1 MQQSMMTIEAFK
13 QKFQYTDLDP
23 QQTAA
28 VAATEGPV
36 LLLAVPGSGKTT
48 TLLARLGYLVYG
60 KGVDPARILTCTY
73 TVAATNEM
81 RARFGTKFGAEYAGR
96 MEFRT
101 INGVC
106 ARIIARYEQQGHRAF
121 SLVTD
126 DGKRYA
132 ILREAWTHT
141 GHNFPT
147 ESDLR
152 SMSTAITY
160 VKNQMLTD
168 TQADGVLFPSS
179 EGSLPIGP
187 VYRFY
192 NAAMRRNQ
200 WMDYDDQM
208 VYANAILNHCPEIL
222 EQLQTKYT
230 YFCVDEAQDTSRIQ
244 HQIIAR
250 LAARSRNLLM
260 VGDEDQS
267 IYGFRAACPQ
277 ALMEFERRW
286 PGARVLFM
294 ERNYRS
300 APQIVTV
307 ADRFIRLNK
316 TRRDK
321 HMQAARPDGARVVL
335 RHCDSRLQQYELL
348 ADMAKQAC
356 TEGRQLAILYRNN
369 DTALPIIDLL
379 DRQGTPYRAK
389 GVDSLFFG
397 SRIFSDVKDLFAL
410 AAHPDDRE
418 VFLRLYYKL
427 GIYLKKAV
435 AAMPVGGNGESVF
448 QGYRRLSEELVP
460 AHVRHL
466 LAERGRQLEQIRRD
480 DDPAAAIRM
489 LNGRMGYGEYLAHSG
504 IDPFRLDILA
514 QLAQQES
521 HVADFLRRLEYLEA
535 VVCAGGE
542 NHAGCVLSTIH
553 SSKGLEYDHVVLAD
567 AVIGGLP
574 MDSSSVKDSEER
586 QRLEEE
592 ERRLFYVG
600 ITRARD
606 TLTILS
612 VYKSAS
618 PFVRYLQ
625 AMLEE
630 KQVDLSCGR
639 AAKAVSQTSSA
650 KPVPPM
656 DLSAWRAGCQVY
668 HKSFG
673 RGTLL
678 ERREEYGVIEFPS
691 GTKTLSLPF
700 AIRTGMLRMNAPE
713 R

>member
-1 MQQSMMTIEAFK
+1 MMTVEAFK
-13 QKFQYTDLDP
+13 QKFQYETLDP

-60 KGVDPARILTCTY
+60 KGVDPAKILTCTY

-81 RARFGTKFGAEYAGR
+81 RARFRAKFGSEYADR

-106 ARIIARYEQQGHRAF
+106 ARIISLYERQGHTAF
-121 SLVTD
+121 ALITD
-126 DGKRYA
+126 DSKRYA
-132 ILREAWTHT
+132 ILRQAWLNA

-160 VKNQMLTD
+160 VKNRMLTD
-168 TQADGVLFPSS
+168 EQADRVRFSSS

-192 NAAMRRNQ
+192 KTAMRRNR

-208 VYANAILNHCPEIL
+208 VYAHSILRNCPEIL
-222 EQLQTKYT
+222 AKLQAAYT
-230 YFCVDEAQDTSRIQ
+230 YFCVDEAQDTSKIQ
-244 HQIIAR
+244 HQVIAL
-250 LAARSRNLLM
+250 LASRSRNLLM

-267 IYGFRAACPQ
+267 IYGFRAACPE
-277 ALMEFERRW
+277 ALMEFEQHW
-286 PGARVLFM
+286 PNARVLFI
-294 ERNYRS
+294 EQNYRS
-300 APQIVTV
+300 TPQIVS
-307 ADRFIRLNK
+307 AAGSFIRLNK
-316 TRRDK
+316 ARRDK
-321 HMQAARPDGARVVL
+321 RMRAARPDGERVVFQS
-335 RHCDSRLQQYELL
+335 CDSRLQQYERL
-348 ADMAKQAC
+348 AQMAKQADA
-356 TEGRQLAILYRNN
+356 GGKQLAILYRNN

-379 DRQGTPYRAK
+379 DRQGTPYQAK
-389 GVDSLFFG
+389 GVDGLFFS
-397 SRIFSDVKDLFAL
+397 SRIVNDVRDLFAL
-410 AAHPDDRE
+410 AAHPDNRE
-418 VFLRLYYKL
+418 CFLRLYYKL

-435 AAMPVGGNGESVF
+435 AALPLGGRGESIF
-448 QGYRRLSEELVP
+448 QAYRQLDEEAVP
-460 AHVRHL
+460 AHVKHL
-466 LAERGRQLEQIRRD
+466 LAERGRQLEQIRRM

-489 LNGRMGYGEYLAHSG
+489 LAGQMGYGEYLERSG
-504 IDPFRLDILA
+504 IDPFRLDILS
-514 QLAQQES
+514 QLAQQEP
-521 HVADFLRRLEYLEA
+521 HIAGFLKRLDRLQEIIRT
-535 VVCAGGE
+535 GGRKQ
-542 NHAGCVLSTIH
+542 AACVLSTIH

-567 AVIGGLP
+567 VVIGVLP
-574 MDSSSVKDSEER
+574 MDLSSVSDPAAREL
-586 QRLEEE
+586 LEEE

-612 VYKSAS
+612 VGRSAS

-625 AMLEE
+625 AVLEAPPARRPQ
-630 KQVDLSCGR
+630 KQMNE
-639 AAKAVSQTSSA
+639 AFSA
-650 KPVPPM
+650 FRPARQVRPM
-656 DLSAWRAGCQVY
+656 DLSAWQPGRKVF

-673 RGTLL
+673 SGTLR
-678 ERREEYGVIEFPS
+678 ERREEYGVIEFSS

-700 AIRTGMLRMNAPE
+700 AIQMGMLYMGEKQP
-713 R
+713 